1 MPYIVSCSLLKEM
14 RFILVIIGALFVSST
29 VLTGCKGSS
38 DKEETDVATEKEETD
53 VATEKEETDVAT
65 EKEETDVATEKEA
78 ERITNAAIRGKKP
91 SKYEVS
97 VVYKY
102 AIKNGYAVELTGV
115 EEGLNLLAELKNEQ
129 DQTKKIEIAKRIQ
142 AFQQKMQL

>member
-1 MPYIVSCSLLKEM
+1 M

-38 DKEETDVATEKEETD
+38 DKEETEVD
-53 VATEKEETDVAT
+53 
-65 EKEETDVATEKEA
+65 TEKEA

-91 SKYEVS
+91 TKDEVRI
-97 VVYKY
+97 VHKY
-102 AIKNGYAVELTGV
+102 AIKNGLAVEADEV
-115 EEGLNLLAELKNEQ
+115 EEALNLLAEYENET

-142 AFQQKMQL
+142 AFQRKMQLSRK

>member
-1 MPYIVSCSLLKEM
+1 M

-38 DKEETDVATEKEETD
+38 D
-53 VATEKEETDVAT
+53 KEETDVAT

-142 AFQQKMQL
+142 ALQQKMQLLRK